1 MVVQKRQTPA
11 QTHAA
16 QALGVHPAGIPAEA
30 EEQKNHD
37 RAAQPDVSRVNHSAA
52 GRLFLDCA
60 PSFWVVHS
68 APDERLVFHGGLL
81 ADDGDLQRHRD
92 GEPD

>member
-30 EEQKNHD
+30 EEQEDHG
-37 RAAQPDVSRVNHSAA
+37 RTPEPDVSRVPDPTARSGHFDRVP
-52 GRLFLDCA
+52 GVG
-60 PSFWVVHS
+60 VVH
-68 APDERLVFHGGLL
+68 AVPDELDVLDGGLP
-81 ADDGDLQRHRD
+81 ADDVDLQRH
-92 GEPD
+92 